1 VLTRLVAEW
10 SVTLTGRRLKS
21 WTQESEHRFR
31 FSFAHD
37 TGDIS
42 LIASI
47 DPDDPWTGVQT
58 RRWEGPLWS
67 PASWVAQAAHD
78 LVGRSLARI
87 VKDPPDRSVRFDL
100 GSDRGFVLELTPGR
114 ANVIA
119 LAEGGVVA
127 GTARQPKSN
136 RTRLTVGQ
144 PWSPPAA
151 PASKIDPFPLSSE
164 ALDQLI
170 GLETDKVAH
179 AFAGIGRLGA
189 ELVLAE
195 HAATGQSIGT
205 ILRRRLDE
213 VLAGK
218 SVLAVDPA
226 PSGSRLLP
234 WSQSAEAGSGAGTVA
249 GRFHEACDEKRRVIR
264 RIESLGTILRGE
276 LGRTRQAEIKAR
288 RSLLSFD
295 DPERH
300 QRMGEALLAG
310 LSQARW
316 AGDVVLVPD
325 PYDPEADPI
334 EIPAVRGR
342 SLTKLADEL
351 FARHRRALRGLVSAK
366 LRADALAR
374 RAERLESLLVQQERA
389 EGEAG
394 AVRLESEMR
403 QAGLPV
409 GLARP
414 TRVSRASARVSAPSL
429 AGVRMLT
436 TSDGFDVLVGRTGK
450 DNDRLTFKIASP
462 DDIWIHAAGVAG
474 AHVIVRNPERLATI
488 PHGTL
493 VEAARWAL
501 WFSEGRS
508 QSSADVHWTR
518 RKNVRRAKGGT
529 SGMVTLKRFETIRVR
544 PQSPPGEDG

>member
-10 SVTLTGRRLKS
+10 SVTLTGRRLTS
-21 WTQESEHRFR
+21 WTQESDHRFR
-31 FSFAHD
+31 FSFTD
-37 TGDIS
+37 EPKDIS

-67 PASWVAQAAHD
+67 PAPWVAQAAHD

-87 VKDPPDRSVRFDL
+87 AKDLPDRSVRFDF

-119 LAEGGVVA
+119 LGQGGLVS
-127 GTARQPKSN
+127 GMARQSKSS
-136 RTRLTVGQ
+136 RSRLTVGQ

-151 PASKIDPFPLSSE
+151 PPSKIDPFPLSSE
-164 ALDQLI
+164 SLDRLI
-170 GLETDKVAH
+170 GSEVDDLAH
-179 AFAGIGRLGA
+179 RLAGVGRLGA
-189 ELVLAE
+189 ELILSE
-195 HAATGQSIGT
+195 HVATGRSVGT
-205 ILRRRLDE
+205 ILRQRLDQ
-213 VLAGK
+213 VTAGETNL
-218 SVLAVDPA
+218 SVDPA
-226 PSGSRLLP
+226 PSGARLLP
-234 WSQSAEAGSGAGTVA
+234 WSPSHEARSDAGTIA
-249 GRFHEACDEKRRVIR
+249 GRFFEARDDERRLFR
-264 RIESLGTILRGE
+264 RIQSLGTILRGE
-276 LGRTRQAEIKAR
+276 LGRTRQAEVKAR

-310 LSQARW
+310 LSQARR

-325 PYDPEADPI
+325 PYHPEADPI
-334 EIPAVRGR
+334 EIPATPGR
-342 SLTKLADEL
+342 PLTRIADEL

-366 LRADALAR
+366 LRAEALAR
-374 RAERLESLLVQQERA
+374 RSERLERLLVQQDRA
-389 EGEAG
+389 QGEEVA
-394 AVRLESEMR
+394 ARLEAEMR
-403 QAGLPV
+403 DAGLPV

-414 TRVSRASARVSAPSL
+414 TRASRASARVAAPSL

-450 DNDRLTFKIASP
+450 DNDKLTFKIASP
-462 DDIWIHAAGVAG
+462 DDIWLHAAGVPG
-474 AHVIVRNPERLATI
+474 AHVIVRNPERIGSI

-508 QSSADVHWTR
+508 QVSGDVHWTR

-529 SGMVTLKRFETIRVR
+529 SGMVTLKRFETLRVR
-544 PQSPPGEDG
+544 PQSPPGEEG